1 MLSTAL
7 VFALAAS
14 LPLQPVDTSMAAVL
28 ADRDNFDGK
37 AVRVVGTVEKYD
49 AKTSRRGNPYT
60 VLVVAEGG
68 ARLSVYHRQHQSPA
82 PKKGDRVEVV
92 GVYQKE
98 RKVGSGSVKD
108 QIDATAP
115 QGGPVGVKKV

>member
-1 MLSTAL
+1 
-7 VFALAAS
+7 
-14 LPLQPVDTSMAAVL
+14 
-28 ADRDNFDGK
+28 
-37 AVRVVGTVEKYD
+37 
-49 AKTSRRGNPYT
+49 
-60 VLVVAEGG
+60 
-68 ARLSVYHRQHQSPA
+68 
-82 PKKGDRVEVV
+82 VEVV